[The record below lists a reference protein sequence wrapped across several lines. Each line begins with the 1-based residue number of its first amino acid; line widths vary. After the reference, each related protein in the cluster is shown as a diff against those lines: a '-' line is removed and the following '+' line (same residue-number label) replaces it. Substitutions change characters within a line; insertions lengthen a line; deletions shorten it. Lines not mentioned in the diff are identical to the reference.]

1 MSAGLVPPT
10 TRGTLRQDDLELLRT
25 VAAERTVDVGERLFA
40 AGEAVDRVM
49 VVGSAE
55 VHLRARVQTGR
66 RVMEVVRTGGV
77 IADIPMLLDAPMPF
91 DAVVN
96 SPGTVCEMD
105 RDTLMSF
112 LSTSPG
118 VSWRWMRSIAVR
130 LDDDRRRLLALT
142 SSDLRAQV
150 AFMLLDQATPG
161 DDGALAVVLSHD
173 VLADLLGARRQSVSR
188 AIADLR
194 DEGLIR
200 SAYRRTVLVDVEGL
214 KRVATPVLPS

>member
-1 MSAGLVPPT
+1 MSAGVPM
-10 TRGTLRQDDLELLRT
+10 TRGTLRGDDLELLRT
-25 VAAERTVDVGERLFA
+25 VAAERTVDIGERLFA
-40 AGEAVDRVM
+40 AGGPVDRVM

-66 RVMEVVRTGGV
+66 RVMEVVREGGA

-96 SPGTVCEMD
+96 RTGTVCEMD
-105 RDTLMSF
+105 QDTLKSF

-150 AFMLLDQATPG
+150 AFVLLDQATSRPG
-161 DDGALAVVLSHD
+161 GTLAVDLSHD

-188 AIADLR
+188 AIAELR

-200 SAYRRTVLVDVEGL
+200 SAYRETVLIDVEGL
-214 KRVATPVLPS
+214 QRVATPVLPS